1 MDYISP
7 FEFFKKET
15 SHLDAVIRTEAMSM
29 VGVIAAVMGPDQVRA
44 NLLPYLLTKV
54 GDLDQ
59 VTLALSEKISK
70 FLPLVGGPDQALSL
84 IPIIEAI
91 CEIEE
96 ITIRDAIVAS
106 ACKII
111 QQIGPNHKSQVQA
124 FFDLVKRISS
134 EEAGELFYSRVS
146 CCHMVADLYY
156 ILNEADQV
164 SLREIYT
171 RLCKDEL
178 SIVRRAASLAFI
190 KIAKVAD
197 PETLSGEFL
206 ELLKLLC
213 QDESQTIQ
221 VTAVE
226 SLCIYAGFLK
236 KIDSTTALSADL
248 LLLVKTYAEDPSWRI
263 RQSLSKQYSLF
274 STCFSA
280 NEVSEEV
287 FPSLVHLVHD
297 PEPEVRSVAILE
309 VLPFLDVVGIDR
321 VLDEF
326 LPVAVHIV
334 EDPVVNMRK
343 VLADLCI
350 DLACKSGDYDPIR
363 LGNLHDLIIKIME
376 DEDPLVRLRV
386 IKKLPL
392 IAEESPALC
401 ARLTTVLKEMY
412 TNPNWRVRKELLLAM
427 PAIVQHMGEE
437 HFTENFIELVIKQL
451 TDGVDEVRE
460 ACTTAIYKICALSSG
475 HHDFVYEKL
484 FPAVKDMNK
493 DIFLVRLS
501 MLTCLKGL
509 VQIQELPDV
518 FMEDII
524 NLMAASCADKV
535 VNIRIRAAQALSFT
549 YLLSH
554 IRDTPYRERIDLLLA
569 ELKQDKDRDVKF
581 FADN

>member
-1 MDYISP
+1 MDFITP

-15 SHLDAVIRTEAMSM
+15 SHVDAVIRTEAMYKVSI
-29 VGVIAAVMGPDQVRA
+29 IAAVMGPDQVRA
-44 NLLPYLLTKV
+44 TLLPYLLTTV

-59 VTLALSEKISK
+59 VILALAQKISK

-91 CEIEE
+91 CEVEE

-124 FFDLVKRISS
+124 FFDLIKRISS

-146 CCHMVADLYY
+146 CCHMVADLYF

-190 KIAKVAD
+190 HIAKVAD

-226 SLCIYAGFLK
+226 SLCTYAGLLK
-236 KIDSTTALSADL
+236 KIDNTTALSADL

-263 RQSLSKQYSLF
+263 RQSMSKQYSLF
-274 STCFSA
+274 AACFSA

-309 VLPFLDVVGIDR
+309 VLPFLEVVGIDR
-321 VLDEF
+321 VLDEL

-350 DLACKSGDYDPIR
+350 DLACKSGDCDPSR
-363 LGNLHDLIIKIME
+363 LGSLHDLIIKIMD

-401 ARLTTVLKEMY
+401 SRLKSIVKEMY
-412 TNPNWRVRKELLLAM
+412 SNTNWRVRKELLLAM
-427 PAIVQHMGEE
+427 PAIVLHMGEE
-437 HFTENFIELVIKQL
+437 HFSEHFLDLVLKQL
-451 TDGVDEVRE
+451 TDGVHEVRE
-460 ACTTAIYKICALSSG
+460 ACTTAIYKICALSNG
-475 HHDFVYEKL
+475 QHEFVYEKL
-484 FPAVKDMNK
+484 FPAVRDMSK

-509 VQIQELPDV
+509 IQIQELPEA

-524 NLMAASCADKV
+524 TLMAASCADKV

-549 YLLSH
+549 YLLPH
-554 IRDTPYRERIDLLLA
+554 ITPYRERLDVLLA
-569 ELKQDKDRDVKF
+569 QLKQDKDRDVKF
-581 FADN
+581 FSDN